1 MKGEESDGGKKSGY
15 NYLKKIMNQINE
27 QREQKLRQKVTQE
40 RQIAE
45 LKDQLAH
52 EKKTL
57 QTTLFSNSKL

>member
-1 MKGEESDGGKKSGY
+1 
-15 NYLKKIMNQINE
+15 MNQINE

-57 QTTLFSNSKL
+57 ETTLFSSSKL

>member
-1 MKGEESDGGKKSGY
+1 
-15 NYLKKIMNQINE
+15 MNQINE

-40 RQIAE
+40 RQITE

-57 QTTLFSNSKL
+57 EATVFGNSKL